1 MNSDGLAGERGFTLI
16 ETLVSLG
23 LFVVATAAIGGLL
36 VSQIRM
42 ETSNAAKTT
51 AISLAA
57 KELEDLRALDYS
69 SIPASRTSTATV
81 SGLTYTVTSRAVF
94 DSPANGMASITTTLS
109 WTEPLGSQTYVLN
122 AIYTDVTR

>member
-1 MNSDGLAGERGFTLI
+1 MNSDGLAGGRGFTLI
-16 ETLVSLG
+16 ETLVSLA
-23 LFVVATAAIGGLL
+23 LFVVATAAIGRLL

-57 KELEDLRALDYS
+57 KELEDLRSLDYP
-69 SIPASRTSTATV
+69 SIPLSRTSTATV
-81 SGLTYTVTSRAVF
+81 MGLTYTVTSTAVF
-94 DSPANGMASITTTLS
+94 DTPANGLASITTTVS